1 MLLVPGTVAL
11 IAGCIGFATIL
22 IIPVRIIFELA
33 VTATVGVAL
42 TILTDLIL
50 LPVLLSFCRLRNLDG
65 KKKWRLRQLTQF
77 DKLWAVLA
85 RLSRPVPAAVVIV
98 IGIAMWAVAAHFG
111 KDVMIG
117 DAQKGVAELRPD
129 ARYNRDAV
137 LISDKFALGVDIL
150 DAIAETA
157 PNACT
162 TSYPVMEKL
171 DRFAWH
177 MKNVEGVAQ
186 VITLPIAAKIVNA
199 GWNEGNLRWRVLP
212 RDSDGLRQDTQ
223 GFETDS
229 GLLNQDCSAM
239 PVMMFLTD
247 HRATTIDRVVT
258 AVKEFR
264 DDNKIFSGPDV
275 NFRDQLAK
283 DSSPDKNNKINL
295 RLATG
300 NVGVMAAIN
309 DEVRAVDHEML
320 WLLYA
325 AVFIMCLLSFRNPLA
340 ALCITLPLVL
350 VTELGHSLMVY
361 LDIGKKVN
369 TLTVLAL
376 GVGIGVDYAIY
387 IFARMRESM
396 QQGRSL
402 TDSYFIALKTT
413 GIAIFYTALT
423 LAVGVGMWV
432 FSDLKFQADMGVLL
446 TFMFVVNMVAA
457 IVFLP
462 ALCRWLLKPRES
474 V

>member
-1 MLLVPGTVAL
+1 
-11 IAGCIGFATIL
+11 
-22 IIPVRIIFELA
+22 
-33 VTATVGVAL
+33 
-42 TILTDLIL
+42 
-50 LPVLLSFCRLRNLDG
+50 
-65 KKKWRLRQLTQF
+65 
-77 DKLWAVLA
+77 
-85 RLSRPVPAAVVIV
+85 
-98 IGIAMWAVAAHFG
+98 MWAVAAHFG
-111 KDVMIG
+111 KNVMIG
-117 DAQKGVAELRPD
+117 DAQKGVAELRPE
-129 ARYNRDAV
+129 ARYNRDAE
-137 LISDKFALGVDIL
+137 LISDKFSLGVDLL
-150 DAIAETA
+150 DVIAEAA

-162 TSYPVMEKL
+162 TSYPVMETL

-264 DDNKIFSGPDV
+264 DDNKVFAGADV
-275 NFRDQLAK
+275 NFREQLAK
-283 DSSPDKNNKINL
+283 DTSPDKNDKLNL

-300 NVGVMAAIN
+300 NVGVFAAIN

-325 AVFIMCLLSFRNPLA
+325 AVFLMCLLSFRNPLA
-340 ALCITLPLVL
+340 ALCIVLPLVL

-369 TLTVLAL
+369 TLTRARARRRHRRRLRDLHLRAHARIDAAGPLADRFVFHRAEDHRHRHL
-376 GVGIGVDYAIY
+376 LHRAD
-387 IFARMRESM
+387 ARR
-396 QQGRSL
+396 RRRH
-402 TDSYFIALKTT
+402 
-413 GIAIFYTALT
+413 
-423 LAVGVGMWV
+423 VGVFRSQIPGRHGRAA
-432 FSDLKFQADMGVLL
+432 DLHVRGEHDRGDRVPAGAVPLAAEAAR
-446 TFMFVVNMVAA
+446 TFLGPPTFG
-457 IVFLP
+457 FP
-462 ALCRWLLKPRES
+462 ARRR
-474 V
+474 